1 MILVTGGTGA
11 IGRTVVRA
19 LTSQGY
25 EVISPSRH
33 TGYLDSLT
41 AFLKT
46 TEAAPD
52 RLIHL
57 AAAVPATKNLPD
69 TIELSDET
77 RRIDRV
83 VLAAALKWET
93 HIVYASGC
101 SLYNNYV
108 SEYHEE
114 DEPIAG
120 PLTSN
125 YLRVKREGEEAS
137 LAQGFASVLR
147 IAGFRGEGT
156 PNWTVA
162 GRFVAAI
169 REQRVLTV
177 NGDGLDEVDLVDL
190 SDIAEA
196 IVVSSIQRYS
206 GILNVASGSP
216 INIKDLA
223 SLICQVAETDVQPIL
238 NGQQGPRRYARFSI
252 TRARSSVGWQP
263 RVPLQDSIRGMLKE

>member
-1 MILVTGGTGA
+1 LHSLN
-11 IGRTVVRA
+11 A
-19 LTSQGY
+19 L
-25 EVISPSRH
+25 
-33 TGYLDSLT
+33 
-41 AFLKT
+41 LKT
-46 TEAAPD
+46 TKAAPD
-52 RLIHL
+52 ALIHL

-120 PLTSN
+120 PINSN
-125 YLRVKREGEEAS
+125 YLRAKREGEEAA
-137 LAQGFASVLR
+137 LAQGSASVLR

-196 IVVSSIQRYS
+196 IVLSSIHRYS

-223 SLICQVAETDVQPIL
+223 RLFCQVAETDIQLVL
-238 NGQQGPRRYARFSI
+238 TGHQGARRYARFSI
-252 TRARSSVGWQP
+252 TRARSYLGWRPSVSFQN
-263 RVPLQDSIRGMLKE
+263 SIQGMLIK